1 MEYMD
6 GGSLDLVLKKMGKI
20 PEPYARKITYAV
32 SGSKLASNIGSL
44 FSRST

>member
-32 SGSKLASNIGSL
+32 SSSKLASNRAAL
-44 FSRST
+44 